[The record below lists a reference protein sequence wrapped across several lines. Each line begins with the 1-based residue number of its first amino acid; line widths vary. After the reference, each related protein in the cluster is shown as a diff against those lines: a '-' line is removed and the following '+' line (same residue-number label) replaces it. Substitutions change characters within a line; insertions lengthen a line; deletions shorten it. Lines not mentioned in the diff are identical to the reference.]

1 MLKMKE
7 NEINKYNEI
16 WRQDL
21 TQELEK
27 ARNGGEVK
35 PIKLNID
42 REILEKI
49 IFEYHKTAKGEKYKV
64 FAIDNDFLKLID
76 FSGISFND
84 FKVDND
90 LVGYT
95 GIEIDPQTIFEKS
108 LFGVKLEGVTFKSEN
123 DDPFEGVNLFYTSII
138 DCPGAV
144 IDPQTIHLRGLY
156 ETTLKNVEIK
166 SRYEDAF
173 NYTDLKFANII
184 DCPGA
189 VIDPQTIYDKS
200 LRGTTL
206 EGVIIKSKKSDA
218 FENVDLKEANLINCP
233 GAVINPQTIYNKS
246 LSKASLKGIAIKSD
260 NGYPFEGVETKG
272 FTYDNYSSLGF
283 LNQKLV
289 NLVEDEFKVRKLK

>member
-21 TQELEK
+21 AQELEK

-144 IDPQTIHLRGLY
+144 IDPQTI
-156 ETTLKNVEIK
+156 
-166 SRYEDAF
+166 
-173 NYTDLKFANII
+173 
-184 DCPGA
+184 
-189 VIDPQTIYDKS
+189 YDKS